1 VIWRTFALRNIKTL
15 YRTGSQKVFVAPF
28 FFVYVFWT
36 AQFRACTNH
45 GVNKMK
51 TALFDF
57 TSFGNRLELQPIEVS
72 LAWWQYVSDDDD
84 GHDIEQPDDTPLS
97 ETDITE

>member
-1 VIWRTFALRNIKTL
+1 
-15 YRTGSQKVFVAPF
+15 VFVAPF

-36 AQFRACTNH
+36 AQFRAAQTTEL
-45 GVNKMK
+45 NKMK
-51 TALFDF
+51 TAALFDY
-57 TSFGNRLELQPIEVS
+57 TSFGNRLELQPVEIT
-72 LAWWQYVSDDDD
+72 LAWWQYISDDDD